1 MAREN
6 WEELKKEF
14 MLGDFKSL
22 KDFAEKKGLKYNS
35 DFRKKVAGWKEEK
48 LTKLRQKTDKIIEK
62 TIEKQIE
69 HEVDYNTTHLK
80 LWGEFLNILSE
91 AISDKDNLKNKDGK
105 ISAYILEKFANVMDK
120 AQKGQ
125 RLALGLDEQK
135 QDNTELLNKVNEIVR
150 ALQDDNV

>member
-1 MAREN
+1 VARRN

-14 MLGDFKSL
+14 MLGDYKSL
-22 KDFAEKKGLKYNS
+22 KEFADKKGINYDYLRRKTKGWLKE
-35 DFRKKVAGWKEEK
+35 RV
-48 LTKLRQKTDKIIEK
+48 TKQSQKSHKIIEK

-91 AISDKDNLKNKDGK
+91 ALKDIENIKTRDGK
-105 ISAYILEKFANVMDK
+105 ISAAALEKLANVMDK

>member
-1 MAREN
+1 MARRN

-14 MLGDFKSL
+14 MLGDYKSL
-22 KDFAEKKGLKYNS
+22 KEFADKKGINYDYLRRKTKGWLKE
-35 DFRKKVAGWKEEK
+35 RV
-48 LTKLRQKTDKIIEK
+48 TKQSQKSHKIIEK

-91 AISDKDNLKNKDGK
+91 ALKDIENIKTRDGK
-105 ISAYILEKFANVMDK
+105 ISAAALEKLANVMDK

>member
-1 MAREN
+1 MVVGKA
-6 WEELKKEF
+6 
-14 MLGDFKSL
+14 
-22 KDFAEKKGLKYNS
+22 
-35 DFRKKVAGWKEEK
+35 
-48 LTKLRQKTDKIIEK
+48 TKIIEK

-91 AISDKDNLKNKDGK
+91 VISDKDNLKNKDGK
-105 ISAYILEKFANVMDK
+105 ISAYILEKFANVMEK

-125 RLALGLDEQK
+125 RLALGLDEQTK
-135 QDNTELLNKVNEIVR
+135 DNTELLNRVNDIVR

>member
-1 MAREN
+1 MARIN

-48 LTKLRQKTDKIIEK
+48 LTKHRQKADKIIEK

-91 AISDKDNLKNKDGK
+91 VISDKDNLKNKDGK

-150 ALQDDNV
+150 ALQDDNI